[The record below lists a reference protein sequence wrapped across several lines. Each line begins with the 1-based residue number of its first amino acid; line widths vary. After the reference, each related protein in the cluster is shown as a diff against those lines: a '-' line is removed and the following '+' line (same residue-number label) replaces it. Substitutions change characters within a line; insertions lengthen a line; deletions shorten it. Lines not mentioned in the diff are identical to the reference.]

1 MTPLTLTPAE
11 PNLNQEKKKKKRRK
25 IKECGGWRGRG
36 RHTDILFVKVAI
48 ILIALEIKFLF

>member
-11 PNLNQEKKKKKRRK
+11 PNLNEEKKKKGE
-25 IKECGGWRGRG
+25 KEWGGWRGRG